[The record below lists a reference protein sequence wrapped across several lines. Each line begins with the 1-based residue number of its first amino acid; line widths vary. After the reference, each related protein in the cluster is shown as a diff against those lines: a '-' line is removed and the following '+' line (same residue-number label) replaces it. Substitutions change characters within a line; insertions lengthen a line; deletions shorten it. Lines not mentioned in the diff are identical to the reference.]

1 MKLKTRLKALLCAA
15 AFLTA
20 AGSACI
26 FADESS
32 VDEEISNKS
41 IAELETLKTK
51 NNLRLEE
58 LQRGIEKYRNQFEST
73 SATEKSKR
81 EYREKLQE
89 KISIHLYHIKRK
101 DAQCIK

>member
-73 SATEKSKR
+73 SSFLLSQRTLERSFRKKSVSR
-81 EYREKLQE
+81 T
-89 KISIHLYHIKRK
+89 KIFSML
-101 DAQCIK
+101 